1 MIINIIIYSILG
13 FLILISFSIVSYKFN
28 LVDIP
33 SVRKKHSNPTAYTG
47 GLAISFIYVCSLL
60 LFDVGKS
67 FNLIISISFLM
78 ALVGFVDDKYHLNM
92 GGKLSLQIIPIVYLI
107 IVENFKLDQLGYYDF
122 FNLQL
127 NSFSIPFT
135 LICVLLLINSFNYF
149 DGLDGTLG
157 FASLSTI
164 GILYFLIPDDTVK
177 FFLITI
183 SIPILLFLFFNF
195 SFLKLPKLFLGDSG
209 SLLLGYILSFVLIFL
224 ASKESVHPIL
234 LAWSIQI
241 FVYEFASINLIRLK
255 NKKDPF
261 KPGLDHLHHVL
272 LKKTNSIFFTNTIIC
287 VSNIFLF
294 VIGFLAFKLIG
305 PLLSLVIFIILFAV
319 YFILRIRYLI

>member
-1 MIINIIIYSILG
+1 MIINIIIYSILS

-28 LVDIP
+28 FVDIP

-157 FASLSTI
+157 FTSLSTI
-164 GILYFLIPDDTVK
+164 AILYFLIPDDTVR

-224 ASKESVHPIL
+224 SSKGSVHPIL

-287 VSNIFLF
+287 FSNIFLF
-294 VIGFLAFKLIG
+294 IIGFLAFKLIG
-305 PLLSLVIFIILFAV
+305 PLLSLVIFIIFFAI